1 VRSVTARSR
10 AQGPV
15 HDWLAG
21 VRWRLAGT
29 VRDLTARFGV
39 LDHLQRLRGLR
50 EDRRRAVR
58 AYAVVPAI
66 LAKLADV
73 RAELQPGTWQ
83 THDLLHTESD
93 VAIVTIG
100 PTGQPYQAL
109 IKIAETKA
117 AADGLDWQ
125 RRTLITLRDDE
136 RLGDW
141 RTLLPH
147 VLDAGETAGTA
158 YLVEQR
164 LTGTSLTHALTHPA
178 AQHAALR
185 SAADAV
191 GRLHSATASDATVGE
206 EILERWVNAP
216 TRALGE
222 ITGRSRGQR
231 SALTALDR
239 LADDL
244 RAILD
249 DQPIT
254 LSWVHGDYA
263 PNNIL
268 SGPDGEVS
276 GIVDWEFGH
285 PEDFP
290 SLDVVTLLLTARMS
304 VRRQELGRVVC
315 DLLADPTWTPGEA
328 EIVAAARDARA
339 RSAIGNETIV
349 VLCWLRHVASMLTRC
364 TRYADNGLWMHA
376 NVYAVLNSIP
386 PSSRDQ
392 LHAMSRG
399 PVAR

>member
-1 VRSVTARSR
+1 VRGVTARSR

-15 HDWLAG
+15 HDWLAAA
-21 VRWRLAGT
+21 RWRLAGT

-39 LDHLQRLRGLR
+39 LDHLQRLRGFR
-50 EDRRRAVR
+50 EDRRRAAR
-58 AYAVVPAI
+58 AYAVVPPI

-83 THDLLHTESD
+83 THDLLRTESD

-100 PTGQPYQAL
+100 PTGQRYQAL

-125 RRTLITLRDDE
+125 RRTLIALRGDE
-136 RLGDW
+136 RLGNW
-141 RTLLPH
+141 RTLLPE
-147 VLDAGETAGTA
+147 VLDAGEAAGTA

-191 GRLHSATASDATVGE
+191 GRLHSATASDSTVGE
-206 EILERWVNAP
+206 EILERWVSAP
-216 TRALGE
+216 TRALEE
-222 ITGRSRGQR
+222 ITSRSRGQR
-231 SALTALDR
+231 SALTGLDR

-244 RAILD
+244 RAILE

-290 SLDVVTLLLTARMS
+290 SLDIVTLLLTARMS
-304 VRRQELGRVVC
+304 VRRHELGRVVC

-328 EIVAAARDARA
+328 EIVAAARDARVCA
-339 RSAIGNETIV
+339 AIGNETIV

-386 PSSRDQ
+386 PRSRDQ

>member
-1 VRSVTARSR
+1 MRGVTARSR

-15 HDWLAG
+15 HDWLAAA
-21 VRWRLAGT
+21 RWRLAGT

-39 LDHLQRLRGLR
+39 LDHLQRLRGFR
-50 EDRRRAVR
+50 EDRRRAAR
-58 AYAVVPAI
+58 AYAVVPPI

-83 THDLLHTESD
+83 THDLLRTESD

-100 PTGQPYQAL
+100 PTGQRYQAL

-125 RRTLITLRDDE
+125 RRTLIALRGDE
-136 RLGDW
+136 RLGNW
-141 RTLLPH
+141 RTLLPE
-147 VLDAGETAGTA
+147 VLDAGEAAGTA

-191 GRLHSATASDATVGE
+191 GRLHSATASDSTVGE

-216 TRALGE
+216 TRALEE
-222 ITGRSRGQR
+222 ITSRSRGQR
-231 SALTALDR
+231 SALTGLDR

-244 RAILD
+244 RAILE

-290 SLDVVTLLLTARMS
+290 SLDIVTLLLTARMS
-304 VRRQELGRVVC
+304 VRRHELGRVVC

-328 EIVAAARDARA
+328 EIVAAARDARVCA
-339 RSAIGNETIV
+339 AIGNETIV

-386 PSSRDQ
+386 PRSRDQ

>member
-1 VRSVTARSR
+1 
-10 AQGPV
+10 
-15 HDWLAG
+15 
-21 VRWRLAGT
+21 VRWRLVGI

-39 LDHLQRLRGLR
+39 LDHLQRLRGFR
-50 EDRRRAVR
+50 EDRRRAAR
-58 AYAVVPAI
+58 AYAVVPPI

-83 THDLLHTESD
+83 THDLLRTESD

-100 PTGQPYQAL
+100 PTGQRYQAL

-125 RRTLITLRDDE
+125 RRTLIALRGDE
-136 RLGDW
+136 RLGNW
-141 RTLLPH
+141 RTLLPE
-147 VLDAGETAGTA
+147 VLDAGEAAGTA

-191 GRLHSATASDATVGE
+191 GRLHSATASDSTVGE
-206 EILERWVNAP
+206 EILERWVSAP
-216 TRALGE
+216 TRALEE
-222 ITGRSRGQR
+222 ITSRSRGQR
-231 SALTALDR
+231 SALTGLDR

-244 RAILD
+244 RAILE

-290 SLDVVTLLLTARMS
+290 SLDIVTLLLTARMS
-304 VRRQELGRVVC
+304 VRRHELGRVVC

-328 EIVAAARDARA
+328 EIVAAARDARVCA
-339 RSAIGNETIV
+339 AIGNETIV

-386 PSSRDQ
+386 PRSRDQ